1 MAFLDLLLIA
11 SMPVLKVL
19 LVTALGLYLA
29 LESVDIMGES
39 TRKQMNRVS
48 FFVFNPALVGS
59 NLASAVTSE
68 NIVQSWFMPINI
80 LITFIIGSALGWIL
94 VKVTRAPQHVKGL
107 ILGCCAS
114 GNLGNLPLII
124 IPAVCKEQGSP
135 FGAPDVCHKYGMA
148 YASISMAIGAV
159 YLWSYVFNIV
169 RVSASK
175 ITREEEKINESVKAT
190 ESTTDTKKLVQE
202 CPEALVLSTKCTSTD
217 NLDELTLPLVK
228 PEMNGQVSTWG
239 KLKQCLTKI
248 SKKINLQTLLA
259 PSTIGAIVGFIV
271 GVVPYFRGLLIG
283 TGAPLRVIEDSAS
296 LVGDAAIPAITL
308 IMGGNLLRG
317 LRGSSVQP
325 SLIAGVVAIRY
336 IILPLFGIVIV
347 KGALYFGMVHEDPLY
362 LFVLLLQYAL
372 PPAMNIGT
380 MTQLFG
386 AGESECSVV
395 MLWAYALASVAL
407 TVWSTFFMWLVA

>member
-11 SMPVLKVL
+11 SMPILKVL

-59 NLASAVTSE
+59 NLARAVTSE
-68 NIVQSWFMPINI
+68 NIVQLWFMPINI

>member
-1 MAFLDLLLIA
+1 MGFFDLLLVA

-29 LESVDIMGES
+29 LENVDVMGES
-39 TRKQMNRVS
+39 TRKQLNRVA

-59 NLASAVTSE
+59 NLARTVTSE
-68 NIVQSWFMPINI
+68 NIVQLWFMPINI
-80 LITFIIGSALGWIL
+80 LITFIIGSALGFIL

-114 GNLGNLPLII
+114 
-124 IPAVCKEQGSP
+124 VCKEQGSP

-159 YLWSYVFNIV
+159 YLWSYVFNII

-175 ITREEEKINESVKAT
+175 MTREEHKIDESVKDT
-190 ESTTDTKKLVQE
+190 ECTVDTKKLVQE
-202 CPEALVLSTKCTSTD
+202 CPEALLPSTKRTSTD
-217 NLDELTLPLVK
+217 DLDELTLPLVN
-228 PEMNGQVSTWG
+228 PDSNCQVSTWG

-248 SKKINLQTLLA
+248 SKKINLQSLLA
-259 PSTIGAIVGFIV
+259 PSTIGALVGFIV
-271 GVVPYFRGLLIG
+271 GVVPHIRGLLIG
-283 TGAPLRVIEDSAS
+283 TGAPLRAIEDSAS
-296 LVGDAAIPAITL
+296 LLGDAAIPAVTL

-317 LRGSSVQP
+317 LRGSGVQL
-325 SLIAGVVAIRY
+325 SLIAGVVAVRY
-336 IILPLFGIVIV
+336 IFLPIVGIVVV
-347 KGALYFGMVHEDPLY
+347 KGALYFGLVHDDPLY

-395 MLWAYALASVAL
+395 MLWTYALASVAL

>member
-1 MAFLDLLLIA
+1 MAFLDLFLVA

-39 TRKQMNRVS
+39 TRRQMNRVA

-59 NLASAVTSE
+59 NLARTVTSE
-68 NIVQSWFMPINI
+68 NIVQLWFMPINI

-135 FGAPDVCHKYGMA
+135 FGEPDVCYKYGMA

-175 ITREEEKINESVKAT
+175 ITRGEEKINESVKNPR
-190 ESTTDTKKLVQE
+190 STTDTKKLVQE
-202 CPEALVLSTKCTSTD
+202 CPEALVPSTKCASTD

-228 PEMNGQVSTWG
+228 PEVNSQVSTWG
-239 KLKQCLTKI
+239 KLKHSLTKI

-271 GVVPYFRGLLIG
+271 GVVPHIRGLLIG

-296 LVGDAAIPAITL
+296 LLGDAAIPAVTL

-317 LRGSSVQP
+317 LRGSGVQL
-325 SLIAGVVAIRY
+325 SLIAGVVVIRY
-336 IILPLFGIVIV
+336 IVLPIVGIFIV
-347 KGALYFGMVHEDPLY
+347 KGALYFGLVHEDPLY

-395 MLWAYALASVAL
+395 MLWTYALASIAL

>member
-19 LVTALGLYLA
+19 LVTALGLCLA

-39 TRKQMNRVS
+39 TRKQMNRVV

-59 NLASAVTSE
+59 NLGGTVTSE
-68 NIVQSWFMPINI
+68 NIVQLWFMPINI

-94 VKVTRAPQHVKGL
+94 LKVTRAPQHVKGL
-107 ILGCCAS
+107 LLGCCTA
-114 GNLGNLPLII
+114 GNLGHLPLII

-148 YASISMAIGAV
+148 YASLSMAIGAV

-169 RVSASK
+169 RMYASK
-175 ITREEEKINESVKAT
+175 ITREEETIDESVKDT
-190 ESTTDTKKLVQE
+190 ESTTDTKKLIQE
-202 CPEALVLSTKCTSTD
+202 CPEALVPSTKCSSMD
-217 NLDELTLPLVK
+217 DLDELTLPLVK
-228 PEMNGQVSTWG
+228 PEAKSQVSTWG

-248 SKKINLQTLLA
+248 SKKINLQTLLT

-271 GVVPYFRGLLIG
+271 GVVPHIRGLLIG

-296 LVGDAAIPAITL
+296 LLGDAAIPAVTL

-317 LRGSSVQP
+317 IKGSGIQP
-325 SLIAGVVAIRY
+325 SLIAGVVVVRY
-336 IILPLFGIVIV
+336 ILLPLFGIVIV
-347 KGALYFGMVHEDPLY
+347 KGALYFGLVHEDPLY
-362 LFVLLLQYAL
+362 LFILLLQYAL

-380 MTQLFG
+380 MTQLVG
-386 AGESECSVV
+386 VGESECSVV
-395 MLWAYALASVAL
+395 MLWTYALASVAL

>member
-1 MAFLDLLLIA
+1 MGFFDLLLVA

-29 LESVDIMGES
+29 LENVDVMGES
-39 TRKQMNRVS
+39 TRKQLNRVA

-59 NLASAVTSE
+59 NLARTVTSE
-68 NIVQSWFMPINI
+68 NIVQLWFMPINI

-94 VKVTRAPQHVKGL
+94 VKATKAPQHVKGL

-159 YLWSYVFNIV
+159 YLWSYVFNII

-175 ITREEEKINESVKAT
+175 MTREEQKIDKSVKET
-190 ESTTDTKKLVQE
+190 ESKTDMNKLVQE
-202 CPEALVLSTKCTSTD
+202 CPEALLPSTKCTSMD
-217 NLDELTLPLVK
+217 DLDELTLPLVK
-228 PEMNGQVSTWG
+228 PDSNCQVSTWG

-248 SKKINLQTLLA
+248 SKKINLQSLLA

-271 GVVPYFRGLLIG
+271 GVVPHIRGLLIG

-296 LVGDAAIPAITL
+296 LLGDAAIPAVTL

-325 SLIAGVVAIRY
+325 SLIAGVVAVRY
-336 IILPLFGIVIV
+336 VVLPIIGIAVV
-347 KGALYFGMVHEDPLY
+347 KGALYFGLVHEDPLY

-395 MLWAYALASVAL
+395 MLWTYALASVAL
-407 TVWSTFFMWLVA
+407 TIWSTIFMWLVA